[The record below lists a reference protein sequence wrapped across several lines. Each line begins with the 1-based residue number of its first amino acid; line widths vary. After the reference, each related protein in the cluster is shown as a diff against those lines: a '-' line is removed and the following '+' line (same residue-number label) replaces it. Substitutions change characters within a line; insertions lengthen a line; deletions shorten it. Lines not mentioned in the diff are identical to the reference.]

1 MRILDNV
8 LLSAL
13 AYVGS
18 MGLSAKDVE
27 SSTETYRESLIKEE
41 AELNCGIKRL
51 KLEIDRAL
59 ERFGELGDDDILK
72 KAATYSN
79 EGLRVLLLGSCQ
91 KLFKDA

>member
-1 MRILDNV
+1 
-8 LLSAL
+8 
-13 AYVGS
+13 

-72 KAATYSN
+72 NSSKEILRKKA
-79 EGLRVLLLGSCQ
+79 EDLKLREERLREVEKEEMQ
-91 KLFKDA
+91 EA